1 MIVGNRGTP
10 LLRGTKPIGLYG
22 YDCVRAYAIVSDIV
36 PQNSTQYDLK
46 YYSTQNE
53 GGLIAHSWE
62 SVPVS
67 GYWFEGD
74 AGVIL
79 SKNWQMNRA
88 GGVWINTADLSD
100 GVSCDY
106 YYFETDEPYP
116 SAGFI
121 WPSKRFLPP
130 RTAQSGYMVLLFDK
144 DVPDNKLYNAI
155 DSAYAT
161 IELSNQYRTA
171 NTTAESAK
179 VYPEYARI
187 LYYNSMPQPNYRY
200 DHINILTNCSRYDE
214 TDNCFADNIQND
226 NLGEYRDWTWM
237 GDKIDTVSTNIIVKS
252 GVSNNV
258 SAIEAS
264 LLGTAT
270 NIFANSASALSG
282 TILSNFSGDRLSII
296 RPASALITTSLGG
309 SANVSNV
316 TSNYF
321 GAEYSGVSADIR
333 NVSGL
338 TGGTLGHSYSGN
350 YPYTDNN
357 CYINGHYGINYGVG
371 SANHCSAKFSGPST
385 FSNFS
390 EVITMEPHI
399 SGGFSAYYEV
409 TGWSSKKTWGAY
421 NILTSAYDGSASA
434 SGAGLTF
441 TASGDV
447 GTIIPLLQQTGTI
460 PVGLRFVTTT
470 SNQGG
475 IVKATPETGFNGDP
489 ITLSYTAD
497 QDYYFDNFYR
507 ISTGNDDYTAVK
519 GGNITLGNKDITA
532 AATFVKYWDNT
543 PGLSYG
549 GVSAAYVG
557 ATAYVIDEDIESA
570 NVSAYVNNAYVPPN
584 LSPLSTVKFGD
595 TVKLLANSS
604 FTATGYDDEE
614 YEDTYY
620 EQEFN
625 LSSYQSGYRE
635 QGGFY
640 RTFWNN
646 IPTNTITVY
655 SHTDNYVRLRAC
667 YIAGQKTYPNG

>member
-22 YDCVRAYAIVSDIV
+22 SDWVRAYAIVSDIV
-36 PQNSTQYDLK
+36 PQGSTQYDLK
-46 YYSTQNE
+46 YYSNQNE

-62 SVPVS
+62 FVPVS

-74 AGVIL
+74 ADVIL

-88 GGVWINTADLSD
+88 GGVWINTADLAD

-106 YYFETDEPYP
+106 YYFETDEPNP
-116 SAGFI
+116 SGGFI
-121 WPSKRFLPP
+121 WPAKRFLPP

-144 DVPDNKLYNAI
+144 DVPDNNIWAAI

-214 TDNCFADNIQND
+214 TDNCFAYNIQND

-237 GDKIDTVSTNIIVKS
+237 GNKIDTVSTNVIDKA
-252 GVSNNV
+252 GNSNNV
-258 SAIEAS
+258 SAISAILS
-264 LLGTAT
+264 GTAT
-270 NIFANSASALSG
+270 NIFAGWASAWSG
-282 TILSNFSGDRLSII
+282 TILSNFSGDRISII
-296 RPASALITTSLGG
+296 KNIQSIGG

-357 CYINGHYGINYGVG
+357 CYINGYYEINYGIG
-371 SANHCSAKFSGPST
+371 SANHCTAKFSGPSA
-385 FSNFS
+385 FRNFS

-399 SGGFSAYYEV
+399 SGGLSAYYEV
-409 TGWSSKKTWGAY
+409 TGWSSKKTWGDY
-421 NILTSAYDGSASA
+421 NWQTSSYEGSASA
-434 SGAGLTF
+434 RGAGLTF

-447 GTIIPLLQQTGTI
+447 GTIVPLLQQTGTI
-460 PVGLRFVTTT
+460 PVGLKFVTTT

-475 IVKATPETGFNGDP
+475 AVKATPETGFNGDP
-489 ITLSYTAD
+489 INLSNTAD

-507 ISTGNDDYTAVK
+507 ISTGSLSVYTAVK
-519 GGNITLGNKDITA
+519 GGNITLGNRDITA
-532 AATFVKYWDNT
+532 AGTFVKYWDNT
-543 PGLSYG
+543 PGLYYG
-549 GVSAAYVG
+549 AASADG
-557 ATAYVIDEDIESA
+557 TTAYSIDDDIVSA
-570 NVSAYVNNAYVPPN
+570 NVLAYVNNIYVPPN

-620 EQEFN
+620 EQEYN

-640 RTFWNN
+640 RTFWND

-655 SHTDNYVRLRAC
+655 SHTNNYVRLRAC
-667 YIAGQKTYPNG
+667 YIAGQKTYPNS